1 VSVAST
7 AAGAASGEA
16 LAGAG
21 ASAGA
26 ASSEA
31 LAGADAASGE
41 VLAGAGA
48 GAASNQVRAG
58 AAFEWPVRV
67 YWEDTD
73 AGGVVYYANYLKF
86 LERSRTEWLR
96 SLGHSQTALAVDPGI
111 LFMVVNLQVEYLKPA
126 RLDDALLVTCEPER
140 DGRVALRIRQRILRD
155 APGREPLLLAE
166 LRVACLDAHSRRPR
180 RIPEFVT

>member
-1 VSVAST
+1 MNAGSA

-16 LAGAG
+16 P
-21 ASAGA
+21 
-26 ASSEA
+26 
-31 LAGADAASGE
+31 
-41 VLAGAGA
+41 AGA
-48 GAASNQVRAG
+48 GAASGEVPAGAGTASREPLAG
-58 AAFEWPVRV
+58 AASSDALAGVGAFAWPVRV

-96 SLGHSQTALAVDPGI
+96 SRGHSQTALAVDPGI

-140 DGRVALRIRQRILRD
+140 DGRVALRFRQRILRD

-166 LRVACLDAHSRRPR
+166 VRVACLDAHSRRPR
-180 RIPEFVT
+180 RIPEFVA